1 MSQGI
6 EQVSGACSHR
16 WVVLDVTKNNL
27 KQLALRFVS
36 CASSRNAVGTKGV
49 LVFQS
54 PNGKP

>member
-16 WVVLDVTKNNL
+16 WAALDVIKNNL
-27 KQLALRFVS
+27 KQLALRFVP
-36 CASSRNAVGTKGV
+36 CASSRNVVGIMGV
-49 LVFQS
+49 LASQS

>member
-6 EQVSGACSHR
+6 EQVSGACPHR
-16 WVVLDVTKNNL
+16 WAALDVIKNNL
-27 KQLALRFVS
+27 KQLALSFVP
-36 CASSRNAVGTKGV
+36 CASGRNAVGTKGM